1 MDSKTK
7 AELTELLKKSEDA
20 IQITKCTLRQAVT
33 HLPRIKDRYE
43 KSLDK
48 IYRYRWTPDMLEW
61 DIPKEKFISGIRD
74 LIDKDVYIYTT
85 PLYIKRELQNTEYVL
100 KFYRAFDHKYLFS
113 LLGESLVGFMPK
125 TGAVSESCMVA
136 WSTSNPVPKGQPKW
150 CELASKTIFDEIQF
164 ERICASAY
172 VDIDKDSIML
182 NWLNDPNNKHRWNK
196 WQLQWSLMVNYSSS
210 QVRAQRYGKSIPV
223 KIPNEWKWN
232 RVKGFHQ
239 SLFVR
244 NWSQSNKEI

>member
-1 MDSKTK
+1 MDSKIK

-33 HLPRIKDRYE
+33 HLPRIKDRFE

-48 IYRYRWTPDMLEW
+48 IYRYRWTLDMSEW
-61 DIPKEKFISGIRD
+61 DIPKEKFISSIRD

-85 PLYIKRELQNTEYVL
+85 PLYIKEELQNTEYVL
-100 KFYRAFDHKYLFS
+100 KFYRASDHKYLFS

-125 TGAVSESCMVA
+125 TGAALESCMVA
-136 WSTSNPVPKGQPKW
+136 WSISNPVPKNQPKW
-150 CELASKTIFDEIQF
+150 CELATKTIFNETQF
-164 ERICASAY
+164 EKICASVY
-172 VDIDKDSIML
+172 VDIDKDSTIL

-210 QVRAQRYGKSIPV
+210 QVRVQRYGKPIPV

-232 RVKGFHQ
+232 RVRGFHQ

-244 NWSQSNKEI
+244 NWSKSNTEI